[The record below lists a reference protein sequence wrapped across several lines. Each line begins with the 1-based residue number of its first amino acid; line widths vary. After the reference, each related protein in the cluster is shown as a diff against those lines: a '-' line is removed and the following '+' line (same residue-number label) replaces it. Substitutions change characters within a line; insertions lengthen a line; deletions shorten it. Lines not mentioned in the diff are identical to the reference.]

1 MSWDISSR
9 TKSPSPHTKQVARAR
24 STRWR
29 EGGRVATRYNWMAD
43 TDPKAF
49 EVLIELLRKMSPGDK
64 LACVLNSSALWMRIA
79 EDHVRK
85 LYPEASDREVFLRSA
100 AR

>member
-1 MSWDISSR
+1 M
-9 TKSPSPHTKQVARAR
+9 
-24 STRWR
+24 
-29 EGGRVATRYNWMAD
+29 EGVATRYNWMAD
-43 TDPKAF
+43 TDAKAF

-85 LYPEASDREVFLRSA
+85 LYPNASDREVFLRSA
-100 AR
+100 ARRLNRETMIRAYGRDPEEAGT